1 MYSMSSERM
10 TVEKQWEPDTNGK
23 LAILYERRE
32 DDTVPFECI
41 KQYLRYPAKFRHA
54 ELTLIADLPKE
65 TSEGRDVKVFE
76 SRCAASFFTVVV
88 LPDAD
93 RPGVIYESGSGSTMA
108 QMAAEVAKAYHEN
121 LPLTENDLSRR
132 MQMAAAD
139 DMFVLKP
146 WREDYLTCR

>member
-1 MYSMSSERM
+1 MENR
-10 TVEKQWEPDTNGK
+10 WEPDAHEK
-23 LAILYERRE
+23 LGILYEQRVG
-32 DDTVPFECI
+32 DTAPFECI

-54 ELTLIADLPKE
+54 ERTLIADLPKE
-65 TSEGRDVKVFE
+65 TSDGRDVKVFE

-93 RPGVIYESGSGSTMA
+93 RPGVIYESGSGSEMA

-132 MQMAAAD
+132 MAMASAD
-139 DMFVLKP
+139 GMFIPEP
-146 WREDYLTCR
+146 WREDHSDCR

>member
-1 MYSMSSERM
+1 M
-10 TVEKQWEPDTNGK
+10 TMEKQWEPDTNEK

-32 DDTVPFECI
+32 DDTTPFECI

-54 ELTLIADLPKE
+54 ERTLIADLPKE

-76 SRCAASFFTVVV
+76 SRCAASFFTVAV

-93 RPGVIYESGSGSTMA
+93 RPGVIYESGTGSKMA
-108 QMAAEVAKAYHEN
+108 RMAAEVAKAYHEN
-121 LPLTENDLSRR
+121 LPLTENELSRR

-139 DMFVLKP
+139 EMFVLKP
-146 WREDYLTCR
+146 WRGDYLNCH

>member
-1 MYSMSSERM
+1 MYLERM
-10 TVEKQWEPDTNGK
+10 TVEKQWEPDTDGK
-23 LAILYERRE
+23 RAILYERRE
-32 DDTVPFECI
+32 DDTAPFECI
-41 KQYLRYPAKFRHA
+41 KQYLRYPARFRHA
-54 ELTLIADLPKE
+54 ERTLIADLREK

-93 RPGVIYESGSGSTMA
+93 RPVVIYESGTGSEMA

-121 LPLTENDLSRR
+121 LPLTENDLSCR

-139 DMFVLKP
+139 EMFVLKP
-146 WREDYLTCR
+146 WRGDYLNCR